1 MESRSQLSRARGF
14 GSTNDGV
21 NHWWKQRLTGIALV
35 PLVLW
40 FVMSAVHLAGV
51 ELAEF
56 KEWVGSNAN
65 PVLLILLIFSL
76 FYHGLLGL
84 QVVIEDYI
92 HREVLKLTLIISA
105 QLFVIIFGSYSI
117 FAVMQLTLGV

>member
-76 FYHGLLGL
+76 F
-84 QVVIEDYI
+84 
-92 HREVLKLTLIISA
+92 
-105 QLFVIIFGSYSI
+105 
-117 FAVMQLTLGV
+117 

>member
-1 MESRSQLSRARGF
+1 MELRSHLSRARGF

-40 FVMSAVHLAGV
+40 FVMSAVHLVGV

-65 PVLLILLIFSL
+65 PVLLILLIFFL
-76 FYHGLLGL
+76 LYHGLLGL

-92 HREVLKLTLIISA
+92 HREILKLTLIILA
-105 QLFVIIFGSYSI
+105 QFCVIIFGSYSI
-117 FAVMQLTLGV
+117 FAVMQLTFGD